1 MNENNSKR
9 VATRVSLVGMVGNI
23 LLTAFKLAAGLISGS
38 GAMISDAVHS
48 ASDAFSGVIVI
59 AGVRFS
65 AKESDDHH
73 PYGHERFECVAE
85 IILSVVLFIA
95 GVTIGVEAV
104 KSIIGGDYRTF
115 VFNNPLALIAA
126 VTSIVV
132 KEAMF
137 WYTKINAKRIDS
149 PSLSAEA
156 WHHRSD
162 ALSSVGALIGIGGA
176 ALGFP
181 ILEPIASIIICLFIF
196 KVTYDIFKDAI
207 DRMVDHSC
215 DSETEEEMRECAAGI
230 EGVWS
235 IDLLRTRIFGNKIYV
250 DVEIGVD
257 ETLDL
262 GSAHRISERVHDA
275 LEERFPKVKHVM
287 VHVNPKKGKE

>member
-65 AKESDDHH
+65 AKESDDRH

-95 GVTIGVEAV
+95 GVTIGVEAA

-126 VTSIVV
+126 VITGRLFSTIR
-132 KEAMF
+132 
-137 WYTKINAKRIDS
+137 WRLS
-149 PSLSAEA
+149 P
-156 WHHRSD
+156 
-162 ALSSVGALIGIGGA
+162 
-176 ALGFP
+176 P
-181 ILEPIASIIICLFIF
+181 
-196 KVTYDIFKDAI
+196 
-207 DRMVDHSC
+207 
-215 DSETEEEMRECAAGI
+215 
-230 EGVWS
+230 
-235 IDLLRTRIFGNKIYV
+235 
-250 DVEIGVD
+250 
-257 ETLDL
+257 
-262 GSAHRISERVHDA
+262 
-275 LEERFPKVKHVM
+275 
-287 VHVNPKKGKE
+287 